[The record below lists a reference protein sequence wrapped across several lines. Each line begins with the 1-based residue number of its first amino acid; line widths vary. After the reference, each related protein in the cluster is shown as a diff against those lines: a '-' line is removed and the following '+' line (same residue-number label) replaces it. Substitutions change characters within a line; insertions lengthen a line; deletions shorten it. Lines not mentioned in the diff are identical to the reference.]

1 MTSISVP
8 EKFIKHAEILLR
20 GVRKYISTKVDNV
33 HIVTIIIDS
42 SFYLASGELKSGL
55 NLYSSRDA
63 LPLHPTSASY

>member
-42 SFYLASGELKSGL
+42 SF
-55 NLYSSRDA
+55 
-63 LPLHPTSASY
+63 